1 MPVRAV
7 LNFVYVYNKP
17 GRDGSAE
24 DNEKYDAELHDDA
37 EPVDFSLIDQIGG

>member
-17 GRDGSAE
+17 GRDGSTE
-24 DNEKYDAELHDDA
+24 DNEKYDDSLYNDA
-37 EPVDFSLIDQIGG
+37 VQLRMVDQMGG